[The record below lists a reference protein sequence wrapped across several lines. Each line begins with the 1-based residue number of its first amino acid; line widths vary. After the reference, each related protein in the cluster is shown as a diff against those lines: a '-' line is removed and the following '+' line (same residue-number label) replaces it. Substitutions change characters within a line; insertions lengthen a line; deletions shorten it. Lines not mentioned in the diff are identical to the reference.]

1 MVMLTLGANAITR
14 MIGRVRLKAMEQL
27 IEVAA

>member
-1 MVMLTLGANAITR
+1 MLTLGANAITR
-14 MIGRVRLKAMEQL
+14 MIGWVRLKAMEQL

>member
-1 MVMLTLGANAITR
+1 MLTLGANAITR